1 MRRLNGTWEPEIPM
15 LTEKPQ
21 VEDPRGREYGCGFSG
36 ADCPVVVTKRGNARG
51 AKGTGRSRHNRCGQP
66 ATGGTARLLRR
77 EHQLSLNGK
86 SRVSREA
93 QARFREGLGVKSPGA
108 TRPSIGSGNRSY
120 VEEIP
125 TFLSCTAK
133 INHGLRFIRL
143 GH

>member
-51 AKGTGRSRHNRCGQP
+51 AKGTGHSRHDQCGQP
-66 ATGGTARLLRR
+66 ATGGTASIVAKRASVLF
-77 EHQLSLNGK
+77 NGK

-93 QARFREGLGVKSPGA
+93 QARFREGLGVQLPGA
-108 TRPSIGSGNRSY
+108 TRP
-120 VEEIP
+120 P
-125 TFLSCTAK
+125 TELDLNLERHFPADYRRNFFRGILSD
-133 INHGLRFIRL
+133 
-143 GH
+143 